1 MVGVSL
7 MGPDR
12 KHRIQKHHSLIRP
25 FFQIAVIG
33 NIAAQIVVKL
43 LVNIYKGRRHIY
55 IRFYGEA
62 KAMGLTVIVIGIL
75 SQDHY
80 LYLFQRCKGEGVEDI
95 VRIGKYLSGLIFMFY
110 CFIQL
115 FIIRLF
121 KFPA

>member
-1 MVGVSL
+1 
-7 MGPDR
+7 
-12 KHRIQKHHSLIRP
+12 
-25 FFQIAVIG
+25 
-33 NIAAQIVVKL
+33 
-43 LVNIYKGRRHIY
+43 
-55 IRFYGEA
+55 
-62 KAMGLTVIVIGIL
+62 MGLTVIVIGIL

-121 KFPA
+121 KFPT